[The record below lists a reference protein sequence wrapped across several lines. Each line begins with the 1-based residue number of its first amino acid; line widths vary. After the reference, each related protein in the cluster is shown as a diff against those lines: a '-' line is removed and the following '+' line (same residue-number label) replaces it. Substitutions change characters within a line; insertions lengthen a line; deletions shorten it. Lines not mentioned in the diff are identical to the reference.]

1 MEKQQDKIL
10 NVTLTEYLEECIQS
24 INAIISNAKTIGNFK
39 SKSEVRNIYSNYEPE
54 IQHRFIDLKDDMLY
68 LTIPNDIIKNL
79 KHSELTYLC
88 YHYKKETFKLISL
101 RHHNTKKGKH
111 PDSILGIPLDYIF
124 NTINGIEPLIPVE
137 QSQIR

>member
-1 MEKQQDKIL
+1 MENEKTKLVNVML
-10 NVTLTEYLEECIQS
+10 NEYLEECIQS
-24 INAIISNAKTIGNFK
+24 INGIIANAKTIGNFK
-39 SKSEVRNIYSNYEPE
+39 SKSELKTSYSIYEPE
-54 IQHRFIDLKDDMLY
+54 IQHRLIDLKDDMLY

-88 YHYKKETFKLISL
+88 YHYQKETFKIISL
-101 RHHNTKKGKH
+101 RHHHTKKGKH

-137 QSQIR
+137 QFPLR